1 MSSDS
6 PTKKPQYDKTV
17 LIVDDNPANLLLA
30 KLLTEGLGCEIL
42 TASNGEEAVETAS
55 TQSLDLI
62 VMDIQMPVMDGYE
75 ATLKIRELD
84 NGNQNIPVIAMTADM
99 SSEESDFAAKN
110 SMNGCLKKPVRESDF
125 IVVFDRYFCFQ
136 DSVHESG
143 EPQSV
148 EANSSNQSLFD
159 QERLSILRRDLEDDF
174 CDLFI
179 QMASHFI
186 NGCSGDLEELQEAI
200 SQKNTLLARKHVHK
214 LKGGA
219 LNLGL
224 SRFTFYCE
232 GLQEIFHRDGELN
245 VSECKEQMKGLLD
258 QHQQLLNL
266 KSNCFDKEPSS
277 EELDKAL
284 GEN

>member
-6 PTKKPQYDKTV
+6 PTKKPQYGKKV

-30 KLLTEGLGCEIL
+30 KLLTESLGCEIL
-42 TASNGEEAVETAS
+42 TASNGEEAVDLAS
-55 TQSLDLI
+55 NQSFDLI

-75 ATLKIRELD
+75 ATLKIRELN
-84 NGNQNIPVIAMTADM
+84 NGNQNIPVIAMTADI
-99 SSEESDFAAKN
+99 SSEQPEIAAKN
-110 SMNGCLKKPVRESDF
+110 SMNDYLTKPVRESDF
-125 IVVFDRYFCFQ
+125 IEVFDKYFC
-136 DSVHESG
+136 DRESVHESAK
-143 EPQSV
+143 PQA
-148 EANSSNQSLFD
+148 EDSSSPGQALFD

-174 CDLFI
+174 CDLFV

-232 GLQEIFHRDGELN
+232 GLQEIFHRDGEFN
-245 VSECKEQMKGLLD
+245 ASECEESMKGLLS
-258 QHQQLLNL
+258 QQQQLLEL
-266 KSNCFDKEPSS
+266 KSNCFDKDPSN

-284 GEN
+284 GEL

>member
-6 PTKKPQYDKTV
+6 PTKKPQYGKTV

-42 TASNGEEAVETAS
+42 TASNGEEAVDIAS

-84 NGNQNIPVIAMTADM
+84 NGNQNIPVIAMTADI
-99 SSEESDFAAKN
+99 SSEQPDVAAKN
-110 SMNGCLKKPVRESDF
+110 SMNDYLTKPVRESDF
-125 IVVFDRYFCFQ
+125 IEVFDRYFC
-136 DSVHESG
+136 DREPVHESA
-143 EPQSV
+143 EPQA
-148 EANSSNQSLFD
+148 EASSSSGQALFD

-174 CDLFI
+174 CDLFV

-224 SRFTFYCE
+224 SQFTIFCE
-232 GLQEIFHRDGELN
+232 GLQEIFHRDGDLN
-245 VSECKEQMKGLLD
+245 VSECEEQMKGLLS
-258 QHQQLLNL
+258 QHQQLLEL
-266 KSNCFDKEPSS
+266 KSNCFDKEPSD

-284 GEN
+284 GKH